1 MKIYEAETLTAA
13 TKSRAKQYEELK
25 KEVTALKKEFQGI
38 VGLDNEF
45 QGAGATAI
53 KSFYEAQIEVADA
66 WMELFTT
73 QISFLEGIPAS
84 LEEADLSGNTVVE
97 VPFLDGEVSN
107 GINQSKSLVDQQAN
121 DLQRILNSIDDILP
135 LDMFDQKD
143 FNE

>member
-25 KEVTALKKEFQGI
+25 KEVAALKKEFQGI

-73 QISFLEGIPAS
+73 QISFFGRHTGQSGRGGPLRKYGGRGS
-84 LEEADLSGNTVVE
+84 LFRWRSLKRHQPSE
-97 VPFLDGEVSN
+97 V
-107 GINQSKSLVDQQAN
+107 AC
-121 DLQRILNSIDDILP
+121 
-135 LDMFDQKD
+135 
-143 FNE
+143 